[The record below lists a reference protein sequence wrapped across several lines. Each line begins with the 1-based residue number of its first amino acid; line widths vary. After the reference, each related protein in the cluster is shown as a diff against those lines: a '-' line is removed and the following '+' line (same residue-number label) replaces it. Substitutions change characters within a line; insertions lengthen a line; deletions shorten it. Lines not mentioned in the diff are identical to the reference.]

1 MNESFTIISNHSIF
15 EIENLVTNENMNGC
29 ILTHFDQ
36 IKEFKKMQLS
46 NEAFRILTTPNAG
59 GNSIQSEVLSFEFFK
74 KYFNAFLLKTEME
87 VQYFPEGG
95 SINDFVMNAF
105 DTIIGVSVTIAM
117 KYPMNELFTEQDAYS
132 LLIKKLRG
140 INRSSKNSLIK
151 WKKQILH
158 VWVMNEHTSISL
170 MNAWYELEDE
180 ITTNTV
186 LLITVAKNSFEIFIN
201 SKKS

>member
-1 MNESFTIISNHSIF
+1 LNESFTIISNHSIF

-74 KYFNAFLLKTEME
+74 KYINAFLLKTEME

-105 DTIIGVSVTIAM
+105 DTIIGVSVTRAM

-158 VWVMNEHTSISL
+158 VWVMNEHTSITL
-170 MNAWYELEDE
+170 MNAWYQLEDE

-186 LLITVAKNSFEIFIN
+186 LLITVAKNSFEIFMN
-201 SKKS
+201 SNKS

>member
-1 MNESFTIISNHSIF
+1 
-15 EIENLVTNENMNGC
+15 
-29 ILTHFDQ
+29 
-36 IKEFKKMQLS
+36 
-46 NEAFRILTTPNAG
+46 
-59 GNSIQSEVLSFEFFK
+59 
-74 KYFNAFLLKTEME
+74 ME

-105 DTIIGVSVTIAM
+105 DTIIGVSVTRAM

-158 VWVMNEHTSISL
+158 VWVMNEHTSITL
-170 MNAWYELEDE
+170 MNAWYQLEDE

-186 LLITVAKNSFEIFIN
+186 LLITVAKNSFEIFMN
-201 SKKS
+201 SNKS